1 MNSQF
6 DLGRSLMIIGLVL
19 LGLGFLVSVLGRL
32 GLGRLPGDIRVERPG
47 FTLYFPLAS
56 CLLLSLFLTLVFWL
70 FMRR

>member
-1 MNSQF
+1 
-6 DLGRSLMIIGLVL
+6 VL

-70 FMRR
+70 FRRR